1 MTLTRETELG
11 TVSISNSI
19 ISQIIIDGT
28 MQPQCKNKV
37 WVTTKR
43 GRLVGIG
50 GKFPDGDL
58 AMNIT
63 SDANSEGHIKLE
75 FNVVVRFGISIKSTN
90 KAVADYIADR
100 LEVISGSKPS
110 EITINIAG
118 VMTKQRKA
126 RRRTKVVYRYGS

>member
-50 GKFPDGDL
+50 GKFP
-58 AMNIT
+58 A
-63 SDANSEGHIKLE
+63 
-75 FNVVVRFGISIKSTN
+75 
-90 KAVADYIADR
+90 
-100 LEVISGSKPS
+100 
-110 EITINIAG
+110 
-118 VMTKQRKA
+118 
-126 RRRTKVVYRYGS
+126 